1 MRRYRERTKKQ
12 KEIEEKAEEKEKQ
25 QRKERDIRRLQAQTF
40 RKRLERQ
47 RKLMLCSGS
56 IRVKKDYKAKA
67 DVAIQICARI
77 KGYLGAL
84 KSAGTAQVTNTQH
97 DKKVT

>member
-1 MRRYRERTKKQ
+1 M
-12 KEIEEKAEEKEKQ
+12 EEKAEEKERQ
-25 QRKERDIRRLQAQTF
+25 QQKERDFKRRQAQTS
-40 RKRLERQ
+40 RKRLEKQ
-47 RKLMLCSGS
+47 RKLMLCSRS
-56 IRVKKDYKAKA
+56 IRVKKDYKARA
-67 DVAIQICARI
+67 DVALQLCARI